1 VCQSEIELANSH
13 RGVGRYISRARHIAS
28 GGATYRHRYVA
39 PPEVV
44 CSAPTDM
51 YHPGPIH
58 NTGRYVA
65 GFALHTETATY
76 RAQTRYIGG
85 ATFLTCPASLL
96 VSRSIRSLRTAI
108 ACGSARRRGAEESS
122 RGYAPTLQRPTSTHD
137 SQSTHDSSMMPPA
150 PYFGAL
156 SVSSSINSTDP
167 SHSLIACLDESISI
181 SSNSGRDGQ

>member
-1 VCQSEIELANSH
+1 MLCWWEVIPTVALTDIYPE
-13 RGVGRYISRARHIAS
+13 RDISPP
-28 GGATYRHRYVA
+28 GAPSTYRHRYVA

-85 ATFLTCPASLL
+85 ATFLTY
-96 VSRSIRSLRTAI
+96 
-108 ACGSARRRGAEESS
+108 CGVVGSS
-122 RGYAPTLQRPTSTHD
+122 RR
-137 SQSTHDSSMMPPA
+137 
-150 PYFGAL
+150 
-156 SVSSSINSTDP
+156 
-167 SHSLIACLDESISI
+167 
-181 SSNSGRDGQ
+181 

>member
-1 VCQSEIELANSH
+1 MCF
-13 RGVGRYISRARHIAS
+13 VGGWEVITPWRWPIYIPS
-28 GGATYRHRYVA
+28 ATYRLRGRYVSNRYVA

-85 ATFLTCPASLL
+85 AAFLTQ
-96 VSRSIRSLRTAI
+96 
-108 ACGSARRRGAEESS
+108 GFFKERR
-122 RGYAPTLQRPTSTHD
+122 
-137 SQSTHDSSMMPPA
+137 
-150 PYFGAL
+150 
-156 SVSSSINSTDP
+156 VW
-167 SHSLIACLDESISI
+167 C
-181 SSNSGRDGQ
+181 